1 MGDVV
6 NFENKSDSY
15 KQLFDDYIGNDD
27 YLMYTCINVLSEMN
41 CPLTKEGISQ
51 FQEDT
56 GELDV
61 TGVITVNELFY
72 LIDELNM
79 DNRQAVFD
87 HIDRM
92 EYTSYL
98 NGIIQKLDT
107 YGIDKKKSS
116 NKPINY
122 ILFFVIILLAIY
134 GTGTL
139 FINFMNFIIK

>member
-92 EYTSYL
+92 EYSDYMKSML
-98 NGIIQKLDT
+98 RDT
-107 YGIDKKKSS
+107 
-116 NKPINY
+116 NKNEPSRDHFRKVLIGLCIA
-122 ILFFVIILLAIY
+122 ILIIY
-134 GTGTL
+134 GGISMIADIITL
-139 FINFMNFIIK
+139 IGK

>member
-92 EYTSYL
+92 EYSDYMKSMLRDTNKNEPSS
-98 NGIIQKLDT
+98 LDHFRKVLI
-107 YGIDKKKSS
+107 GLCIAVL
-116 NKPINY
+116 I
-122 ILFFVIILLAIY
+122 IY
-134 GTGTL
+134 GGISMITDIITL
-139 FINFMNFIIK
+139 IGK

>member
-92 EYTSYL
+92 EYSDYMKSMLRDTNKNEPSS
-98 NGIIQKLDT
+98 LDHFRKVLI
-107 YGIDKKKSS
+107 GLCIAVL
-116 NKPINY
+116 I
-122 ILFFVIILLAIY
+122 IY
-134 GTGTL
+134 GGISMITD
-139 FINFMNFIIK
+139 IISLIGK

>member
-15 KQLFDDYIGNDD
+15 KQLFDDYIGSDD

-92 EYTSYL
+92 EYSDYMKSMLRDTNKNEP
-98 NGIIQKLDT
+98 NGLDHLRKVLI
-107 YGIDKKKSS
+107 GLCIAVL
-116 NKPINY
+116 I
-122 ILFFVIILLAIY
+122 IY
-134 GTGTL
+134 GGISMIADIITL
-139 FINFMNFIIK
+139 IGK

>member
-92 EYTSYL
+92 EYSDYMKSMLRDTNKNEP
-98 NGIIQKLDT
+98 NGLDHFRKVLI
-107 YGIDKKKSS
+107 GLCIAVL
-116 NKPINY
+116 I
-122 ILFFVIILLAIY
+122 IY
-134 GTGTL
+134 GGISMITD
-139 FINFMNFIIK
+139 IISLIGK